1 MLHSAGDMMKKWL
14 VILLGLFWAPGQA
27 AADTSNISLEE
38 NVLLMAT
45 HVENILNQTDG
56 LMRRSADLLRNDG
69 SMNEVVLQGS
79 LKRFTEQV
87 SAVRALLFID
97 AKGILRFDTTRHPAA
112 DLDLSDR
119 DYFSQAIAADSDDIR
134 IGTPVTGQQSGVPF
148 IPVTR
153 LLHGVSGSIMGVL
166 VAVMTPDAWLPV
178 ERACRLCFYSA
189 FTTDGV
195 TVMTSPAQMELAPD
209 FFNSLMIANGLSGIT
224 ETKLNAYPARTMWRK
239 LRDYPVVVTSSVV
252 TIY

>member
-1 MLHSAGDMMKKWL
+1 MKKWMI
-14 VILLGLFWAPGQA
+14 VLLGLWLVPAQA
-27 AADTSNISLEE
+27 SAEPTGISLEE

-69 SMNEVVLQGS
+69 TMNAVVLQGS

-112 DLDLSDR
+112 NLDLSDR
-119 DYFSQAIAADSDDIR
+119 SYFSETIVAGNDGIR
-134 IGTPVTGQQSGVPF
+134 IGVPVLGQQSGVPF

-153 LLHGVSGSIMGVL
+153 LLRGVSGTTMGVL
-166 VAVMTPDAWLPV
+166 VAVMTPDAWLPA

-189 FTTDGV
+189 FTTDG
-195 TVMTSPAQMELAPD
+195 TAVMTSPAQMELDPD
-209 FFNSLMIANGLSGIT
+209 FFESLMVRDSLSGVT
-224 ETKLNAYPARTMWRK
+224 ETKLNTYPARTMWRK

>member
-1 MLHSAGDMMKKWL
+1 MNRWL
-14 VILLGLFWAPGQA
+14 VILIGVMWLPGTA
-27 AADTSNISLEE
+27 SANPASISLEE

-69 SMNEVVLQGS
+69 NMNEVVLQGS

-97 AKGILRFDTTRHPAA
+97 AKGILRFDTTRYPAA
-112 DLDLSDR
+112 DLDLSSR
-119 DYFSQAIAADSDDIR
+119 DYFSQTIATGSEALN

-153 LLHGVSGSIMGVL
+153 VLRGVSGKTIGVL
-166 VAVMTPDAWLPV
+166 VAVMTPDAWLPA

-195 TVMTSPAQMELAPD
+195 AVMTSPAQMELSSG
-209 FFNSLMIANGLSGIT
+209 FFDSLMVGNGLSGIT
-224 ETKLNAYPARTMWRK
+224 ETKLNTYPARTMWRK